1 MALREHGKIQGGNIV
16 FPKPLALPEGTEVLV
31 SIELLAVKERTASSG
46 IEEDFA
52 ALPFFGMWRDR
63 QDMKDSVAWVR
74 KERRRWQQRVARQD

>member
-1 MALREHGKIQGGNIV
+1 MALRERGKIQAGNIV

-31 SIELLAVKERTASSG
+31 VIEPLAVKEQSTSSG
-46 IEEDFA
+46 TEKDFA
-52 ALPFFGMWRDR
+52 SLPFFGMWRDR